1 MLAVIDNL
9 AAIIMAGAWGTANG
23 KGLQIVFTIKLQ

>member
-23 KGLQIVFTIKLQ
+23 RGLKKVFTIKSQ